1 MNRSSVKPRKSRNIL
16 ELYHTSAPPLSQ
28 AHSHRHQIKSLWS
41 GCRLNFESIQPVN
54 PTLLAN
60 TTVLLPA
67 QPLRKMALPKSCRQA
82 LPKSCRRALPKSCRQ
97 ALSKSLGQ
105 ALPNRV
111 GRLFQNG
118 ADKLCRNHVD
128 RLCKLEIVVSLLN
141 SCKGLN

>member
-97 ALSKSLGQ
+97 AL
-105 ALPNRV
+105 PNRV
-111 GRLFQNG
+111 GRL
-118 ADKLCRNHVD
+118 CRIV
-128 RLCKLEIVVSLLN
+128 LAGSSKMAQTSSAEIMLTGSANLK
-141 SCKGLN
+141 SWYHC